1 MEKGHL
7 LGQGAYGQVYHG
19 FLNVGEFTRVE
30 IAIKEVS
37 TPEGIKDQI
46 HEAKTMARV
55 IRHDHIVNLQGITCN
70 GNHIYLL
77 LEFCA
82 NKSVHSYL
90 KEFHHVYVQRAKEAH
105 DYHFIMRSCV
115 QVASGMMFLAE
126 NGIKHVRKLFCFLER
141 AQLSAR
147 F

>member
-1 MEKGHL
+1 M
-7 LGQGAYGQVYHG
+7 
-19 FLNVGEFTRVE
+19 
-30 IAIKEVS
+30 S

-90 KEFHHVYVQRAKEAH
+90 KEFHNVYVQRAKEAH

-115 QVASGMMFLAE
+115 QVADGMMFLAE

>member
-1 MEKGHL
+1 M
-7 LGQGAYGQVYHG
+7 
-19 FLNVGEFTRVE
+19 
-30 IAIKEVS
+30 S

-90 KEFHHVYVQRAKEAH
+90 KDFHNVYVQRAKEAH

-126 NGIKHVRKLFCFLER
+126 NGIKHVRKLFHIFGHFGHFGHFSHF
-141 AQLSAR
+141 ATFFPAS
-147 F
+147 